1 MILEYLFFNKN
12 IRESV
17 EKFNTSTLSIEK
29 YKNDKLKIVFKDF
42 EGAEYWAVRY
52 EYGKNSESDAL
63 CLSELNEDFISQ
75 FSPVTLIN
83 ESAEFFN
90 KKLYPLVNKFE
101 RLLRKF
107 LFLRVAMC
115 DEAKFEH
122 IIKDIESKDFGEI
135 YNILF
140 VDSKFCKDVR
150 EKIKNAHTKF
160 DMLQILEESK
170 ETTAWDI
177 LASEDKLSLIKDNF
191 DVLKLYRND
200 VMHAHNIGETTYKKA
215 KNLFNDANLQ
225 LEQEINKLI
234 EFTYTY
240 HNSEE
245 HTKSLYEKL
254 IVASENASKINTGM
268 IKVMEMLN
276 NNISTVLTPEKI
288 DGIEKTIELLIEA
301 FSKNQDNESNQ
312 NQTKENDSRTDSD
325 DNNE

>member
-17 EKFNTSTLSIEK
+17 EKFDTSTLSIEK
-29 YKNDKLKIVFKDF
+29 SKDNKLKIVFKDF

-52 EYGKNSESDAL
+52 EFGKNSETDAL
-63 CLSELNEDFISQ
+63 CLSQLNEVFVSQ

-107 LFLRVAMC
+107 LFLRAAMC
-115 DEAKFEH
+115 DEVKFEH

-160 DMLQILEESK
+160 DMIQILEESK
-170 ETTAWDI
+170 ENAAWDI
-177 LASEDKLSLIKDNF
+177 LVPKDKLSLIKDNF
-191 DVLKLYRND
+191 DVLKSYRND
-200 VMHAHNIGETTYKKA
+200 VMHAHNMGETTYKKA

-234 EFTYTY
+234 EFTETY
-240 HNSEE
+240 QKSDE

-254 IVASENASKINTGM
+254 IIASENASKINTGM

-288 DGIEKTIELLIEA
+288 VGIEKTIELLVEA
-301 FSKNQDNESNQ
+301 LSKYQDNESSQ
-312 NQTKENDSRTDSD
+312 NQPKENDTEIGTDD
-325 DNNE
+325 KNE

>member
-1 MILEYLFFNKN
+1 MILEYLFFSKN
-12 IRESV
+12 IREGI
-17 EKFNTSTLSIEK
+17 ENFNISALSIYK
-29 YKNDKLKIVFKDF
+29 SKNDTLKIVFKDF

-52 EYGKNSESDAL
+52 EYGKNSENDAL
-63 CLSELNEDFISQ
+63 RLSKFNEDFVSQ

-90 KKLYPLVNKFE
+90 QKLYPLVNKFE

-115 DEAKFEH
+115 DETKFEH

-140 VDSKFCKDVR
+140 VDSRFCKDVR
-150 EKIKNAHTKF
+150 DKIKNAHTKL
-160 DMLQILEESK
+160 DMIQILEESK

-200 VMHAHNIGETTYKKA
+200 VMHAHNISETTYKKA
-215 KNLFNDANLQ
+215 KTLFSDANLQ

-234 EFTYTY
+234 EFTDTY

-245 HTKSLYEKL
+245 HTQSLYEKL
-254 IVASENASKINTGM
+254 RVASENAAKISTGM
-268 IKVMEMLN
+268 TTVLEMLD
-276 NNISTVLTPEKI
+276 NNISYVLPPEKLA
-288 DGIEKTIELLIEA
+288 GIEKTVELLIEA
-301 FSKNQDNESNQ
+301 LSKNQDNESSQ
-312 NQTKENDSRTDSD
+312 NRDRENDAEIDSD
-325 DNNE
+325 EKKE

>member
-12 IRESV
+12 IREGV
-17 EKFNTSTLSIEK
+17 ENFNTSASSIEK
-29 YKNDKLKIVFKDF
+29 SKDDKLKIVFKDF

-52 EYGKNSESDAL
+52 EYGKNSENDAL
-63 CLSELNEDFISQ
+63 RLSKFNEDFVSQ

-115 DEAKFEH
+115 AEMKFEH

-150 EKIKNAHTKF
+150 EKIKNVHTKL
-160 DMLQILEESK
+160 DMIQILEDSK

-200 VMHAHNIGETTYKKA
+200 VMHAHNIGENTYKKA

-234 EFTYTY
+234 EFTDTY

-254 IVASENASKINTGM
+254 IVASESASKINDGM
-268 IKVMEMLN
+268 IKALEMLN
-276 NNISTVLTPEKI
+276 NNISYILTPEKLE
-288 DGIEKTIELLIEA
+288 GIEKTVELLIEA
-301 FSKNQDNESNQ
+301 LSKNQDNESSQ
-312 NQTKENDSRTDSD
+312 NQTKENDTEIDSD
-325 DNNE
+325 DKNE

>member
-17 EKFNTSTLSIEK
+17 EKFDTSTLSIEK
-29 YKNDKLKIVFKDF
+29 SKDNKLKIVFKDF

-52 EYGKNSESDAL
+52 EFGKNSETDAL
-63 CLSELNEDFISQ
+63 CLSQLNEVFVSQ

-107 LFLRVAMC
+107 LFLRAAMC
-115 DEAKFEH
+115 DEVKFEH

-160 DMLQILEESK
+160 DMIQILEESK
-170 ETTAWDI
+170 ENAAWDI
-177 LASEDKLSLIKDNF
+177 LVPKDKLSLIKDNF
-191 DVLKLYRND
+191 DVLKSYRND
-200 VMHAHNIGETTYKKA
+200 VMHAHNMGETTYKKA

-234 EFTYTY
+234 EFTETY
-240 HNSEE
+240 KKSDE

-254 IVASENASKINTGM
+254 IIASENASKINTGM

-288 DGIEKTIELLIEA
+288 VGIEKTIELLVEA
-301 FSKNQDNESNQ
+301 LSKYQDNESSQ
-312 NQTKENDSRTDSD
+312 NQPKENDTEIGTDD
-325 DNNE
+325 KNE